1 MGIIL
6 LKYLIINASG
16 KTNARF
22 RIQTFNYLK
31 IALKLNKKKDRLLL
45 LLIAKKTIFNLPFL
59 EGNRF

>member
-1 MGIIL
+1 MGIIS
-6 LKYLIINASG
+6 LKYLIINASE

-31 IALKLNKKKDRLLL
+31 SVLKLNKKKDQLLL
-45 LLIAKKTIFNLPFL
+45 LLIAKKTIFNLPYL